1 MKKIFENKNLS
12 ILLSDNYRFHLF
24 EKFSKIKILNFKIA
38 FFLSNTRHKKCAIRN
53 IFDINKT
60 KWGQMGTKWG
70 HYYLLLYTYRI
81 VIFTPANTNTI
92 KGLFWG
98 LASP

>member
-1 MKKIFENKNLS
+1 MTKK
-12 ILLSDNYRFHLF
+12 
-24 EKFSKIKILNFKIA
+24 
-38 FFLSNTRHKKCAIRN
+38 
-53 IFDINKT
+53 
-60 KWGQMGTKWG
+60 KWGQKGTKGG